1 MSGIY
6 DRGLHRLAILAAL
19 LTYLLLTVGGAVT
32 SRDAGM
38 VFLDWP
44 LSDGS
49 LNPDGW
55 LRDADKLSEHG
66 HRLLGALV
74 GLFTLAL
81 AWRLRRRE
89 TRKHVRVLG
98 YVAVVGVCLQGLL
111 GGLRV
116 TEISTEL
123 ALVHGCT
130 GQAFFC
136 LMVTLAY
143 LTSRD
148 AVSAPE
154 AGGDTRGL
162 SLCAAAVLFAV
173 FMQVVLGAQQ
183 RHVGGPLESH
193 LIGAALVAGSVLWL
207 LPLTFLR
214 HAGRTALRRPVL
226 LLVAAL
232 AVQVTLGFLAARV
245 LHGARTGE
253 LTAGQVLVPTAHQSV
268 GGLMLATSVYVCLR
282 AVRRIQPLAV
292 GGEVAA

>member
-1 MSGIY
+1 MSSY
-6 DRGLHRLAILAAL
+6 HRGLHRLAILAAV
-19 LTYLLLTVGGAVT
+19 LTYLLLTLGGVVT

-55 LRDADKLSEHG
+55 LSDADKFSEHG
-66 HRLLGALV
+66 HRILGALV
-74 GLFTLAL
+74 GLVTVALAL
-81 AWRLRRRE
+81 HLRRRE
-89 TRKHVRVLG
+89 SRRYVRVLG
-98 YVAVVGVCLQGLL
+98 YAAVVGVCLQGLL

-148 AVSAPE
+148 ATTPAE
-154 AGGDTRGL
+154 EGGDTRGL

-183 RHVGGPLESH
+183 RHVGGPLHSH
-193 LIGAALVAGSVLWL
+193 LLGAALVAGSVLWL
-207 LPLTFLR
+207 LPLTLLR
-214 HAGRTALRRPVL
+214 HAGRAALRRPVL
-226 LLVAAL
+226 LLVALL
-232 AVQVTLGFLAARV
+232 AAQVTLGFLAAGV
-245 LHGARTGE
+245 LHGARTGS
-253 LTAGQVLVPTAHQSV
+253 LTAAQVLMPTAHQSV
-268 GGLMLATSVYVCLR
+268 GGVMLATSVYVCLR
-282 AVRRIQPLAV
+282 SVRRIQPVALA
-292 GGEVAA
+292 GEAPA

>member
-1 MSGIY
+1 MSG
-6 DRGLHRLAILAAL
+6 DHRGLHRLAIVAAV
-19 LTYLLLTVGGAVT
+19 LTYLLLTLGGVVT

-55 LRDADKLSEHG
+55 LSDADKFSEHG
-66 HRLLGALV
+66 HRILGALV
-74 GLFTLAL
+74 GLVTVAL
-81 AWRLRRRE
+81 AWRLRRQESR
-89 TRKHVRVLG
+89 RYVRVLG
-98 YVAVVGVCLQGLL
+98 YAAVVGVCLQGLL

-116 TEISTEL
+116 TEISTDL

-148 AVSAPE
+148 ATTPAE
-154 AGGDTRGL
+154 EGGDTRGL

-183 RHVGGPLESH
+183 RHVGGPLHSH
-193 LIGAALVAGSVLWL
+193 LLGAALVAGSVLWL
-207 LPLTFLR
+207 LPLTLLR
-214 HAGRTALRRPVL
+214 HAGRAALRRPVF
-226 LLVAAL
+226 LLVAL
-232 AVQVTLGFLAARV
+232 LVVQVTLGFLAAGV
-245 LHGARTGE
+245 LHGARTGA
-253 LTAGQVLVPTAHQSV
+253 LTAAQVLMPTAHQSV
-268 GGLMLATSVYVCLR
+268 GGVMLATSVYVCLR
-282 AVRRIQPLAV
+282 AIRRIQPVALA
-292 GGEVAA
+292 GEVPA

>member
-1 MSGIY
+1 MSSY
-6 DRGLHRLAILAAL
+6 DRGMHRLAILAAV
-19 LTYLLLTVGGAVT
+19 LTYLLLTVGGVVT

-55 LRDADKLSEHG
+55 LSDADKLSEHG
-66 HRLLGALV
+66 HRVLGALV
-74 GLFTLAL
+74 GLLTIAL
-81 AWRLRRRE
+81 AFILRRRE
-89 TRKHVRVLG
+89 SRRYVRVLG

-130 GQAFFC
+130 GQTFFC

-148 AVSAPE
+148 ATTPAE

-183 RHVGGPLESH
+183 RHVGGPLQSH
-193 LIGAALVAGSVLWL
+193 LLGAALVAGSVLWL

-214 HAGRTALRRPVL
+214 HAGRAALARPVL
-226 LLVAAL
+226 LLVALL
-232 AVQVTLGFLAARV
+232 AVQITLGFLAAEV
-245 LHGARTGE
+245 LHGARTGG
-253 LTAGQVLVPTAHQSV
+253 LTAAQVLMPTAHQSV

-282 AVRRIQPLAV
+282 AVRRIQPVAV

>member
-1 MSGIY
+1 MSGIH
-6 DRGLHRLAILAAL
+6 DRGLHRLAIVAAV
-19 LTYLLLTVGGAVT
+19 LTYLLLTVGGVVT

-55 LRDADKLSEHG
+55 LSNADKFSEHG

-89 TRKHVRVLG
+89 SRRFVRVLG

-148 AVSAPE
+148 AVTPAE

-193 LIGAALVAGSVLWL
+193 LLGAALVAGSVLWL

-214 HAGRTALRRPVL
+214 HAGRTALARPVL
-226 LLVAAL
+226 LLVALL
-232 AVQVTLGFLAARV
+232 AVQITFGFLAAGV

-253 LTAGQVLVPTAHQSV
+253 LTVGQVLVPTAHQSV

-282 AVRRIQPLAV
+282 AVRRIQPVAV
-292 GGEVAA
+292 GGEVRA